1 MRLSPNTTG
10 LMEGSHPALF
20 LLDQSYCSTYK
31 LFKLILSLSSQKQ
44 SQRASSEVLAN
55 IQLLEVWICLYSYP
69 YLTSPHPPTYHL
81 GEDVCG
87 RGGTPGDWGEG
98 VELTGQK
105 KGA

>member
-1 MRLSPNTTG
+1 M
-10 LMEGSHPALF
+10 
-20 LLDQSYCSTYK
+20 
-31 LFKLILSLSSQKQ
+31 
-44 SQRASSEVLAN
+44 
-55 IQLLEVWICLYSYP
+55 WIRLYSYP

-87 RGGTPGDWGEG
+87 TEGIPGDWGEG